1 MEEEIVRDVAVF
13 LIIGA
18 ALLGG
23 LAFLFS
29 YVGIMREEIGI
40 ERGEEKEFESKEE
53 EKNANNKGLWILDFE
68 WQPKHLKRRRKVIDE
83 LGDKK
88 SEKDGETLLPVL
100 PEMSDFHE
108 LSLHRES
115 HRSSTTWLH
124 AVVSV
129 LLIMGICGTMLGVHG
144 VLDVDDG
151 SHMRLEDILSVLEP
165 AKTAVVCALIALI
178 LKELYARGVESCMV
192 KLDSY
197 TICELLP
204 SKEKKSIGEEKDKY
218 YRDRA
223 NDMKDIHG
231 QIDDF
236 TRKCDLDHLRL
247 TLDGLRRSKPTPS
260 WANFAFEVPE
270 IRMDE
275 WGINDSS
282 RTGETRQPDVLHQMN
297 DGHKH
302 GSYPA

>member
-1 MEEEIVRDVAVF
+1 MEEEIVREVAVF

-29 YVGIMREEIGI
+29 YVGIMREEMGM

-53 EKNANNKGLWILDFE
+53 KKNADNKGLWILDFE
-68 WQPKHLKRRRKVIDE
+68 WQPKHLKRRKKVIDE

-115 HRSSTTWLH
+115 HRSSTAWLY

-204 SKEKKSIGEEKDKY
+204 SKEKESVKSERDKY

-223 NDMKDIHG
+223 NDMKDIHR
-231 QIDDF
+231 QIGDF
-236 TRKCDLDHLRL
+236 TRKCDLDYLRL
-247 TLDGLRRSKPTPS
+247 TLYGLRRPRPAPP
-260 WANFAFEVPE
+260 WVNCAFEVPE
-270 IRMDE
+270 IRMDG
-275 WGINDSS
+275 WGINDCS
-282 RTGETRQPDVLHQMN
+282 RTGGDP
-297 DGHKH
+297 
-302 GSYPA
+302 PAGCVPPNE